1 MKIQARKNVQ
11 KLFIVVA
18 LIVTAVIAISLF
30 VMQKKAQDDH
40 AENDE
45 HGHDESKEQA
55 EHDEEDTIHLT
66 AKQIVE
72 QGIKVAKVEQGII
85 EKLTNYPAKLMA
97 NTDQQAHVSAAYSGQ
112 VQNVYVE
119 LGQQVQKGQTL
130 ATLLVPDL
138 VDQQAQLKIA
148 QANLE
153 LARQDYEREAN
164 LWSQGISAKQ
174 DYQRASNAYR
184 QAQVQV
190 QAAQSRISALGG
202 SRLGINGQYAL
213 KAPISGVVSQKDLV
227 MGEYVQ
233 LAAQLFVID
242 QIDQLWLEF
251 TVPNIDITSLQP
263 NQKIQFKSLQT
274 GKVYQAQIINLAST
288 ADMQTGRLQ
297 VRAKVLD
304 HHAELRPNL
313 MVNLQ
318 LEQNKVEQVLRI
330 AKSAVQNIEGQNV
343 VFIPQVDKNKTE
355 FKVQPVQV
363 GAISS
368 DEQWIEIIKGL
379 KVGQA
384 YVSQGSFLLK
394 SELEKGEAGH
404 DH

>member
-1 MKIQARKNVQ
+1 
-11 KLFIVVA
+11 
-18 LIVTAVIAISLF
+18 
-30 VMQKKAQDDH
+30 
-40 AENDE
+40 
-45 HGHDESKEQA
+45 
-55 EHDEEDTIHLT
+55 
-66 AKQIVE
+66 
-72 QGIKVAKVEQGII
+72 
-85 EKLTNYPAKLMA
+85 
-97 NTDQQAHVSAAYSGQ
+97 
-112 VQNVYVE
+112 
-119 LGQQVQKGQTL
+119 
-130 ATLLVPDL
+130 
-138 VDQQAQLKIA
+138 
-148 QANLE
+148 
-153 LARQDYEREAN
+153 
-164 LWSQGISAKQ
+164 
-174 DYQRASNAYR
+174 
-184 QAQVQV
+184 
-190 QAAQSRISALGG
+190 
-202 SRLGINGQYAL
+202 
-213 KAPISGVVSQKDLV
+213 